1 MATLSFRQTVIAAA
15 ITLSLVSALNSAH
28 AETGAADR
36 PPNFILVFVD
46 NLGYGDVGCFGS
58 PKHQTPH
65 LDRMAAEGIKLTH
78 CYATA
83 GVCTPSR
90 ASLMTGC
97 YPRRVGLDFPD
108 PDGAVLRPMSPNGL
122 HPDEITIAEVLKT
135 KGYATTIIDKW
146 HLGDQP
152 VFLPTR
158 QGFDSFFG
166 IPYSDNAHKR
176 PNRPHWPELP
186 LMQDEKVIE
195 APVDRDYLTKRY
207 TERVIEFMTDSQKR
221 DQPFFIYLPH
231 AMPGSTTTPYSSPA
245 FRGKS
250 NNGDWGDSVEELD
263 WSTGE
268 LIAALK
274 RLGLDGNT
282 LMVWMSDNGAPKRK
296 PLQGVNLPMGGWGY
310 TTREGGQRVPC
321 IARWPGKI
329 PAGKECTELAVT
341 FDFLPTFAKLAGAEV
356 PTDRVIDGRD
366 IWPLL
371 AGRENAQSPHEAFFY
386 YYLDQLQCVR
396 SGEWKLRLPLQNR
409 FGNLSRKRPEPATL
423 ALFNV
428 ADDPLESKD
437 LAADHPDIVAR
448 LTGYAERAREDLGD
462 WDRPGENTRPVGRIS
477 GKPKP
482 QLMSR

>member
-1 MATLSFRQTVIAAA
+1 MSASRASFHILAAA
-15 ITLSLVSALNSAH
+15 IIWPFCANHT
-28 AETGAADR
+28 AAQDDR
-36 PPNFILVFVD
+36 PPNFILIFVD
-46 NLGYGDVGCFGS
+46 NLGYGDVGCFG
-58 PKHQTPH
+58 PAKHKTPH
-65 LDRMAAEGIKLTH
+65 LDQMAAEGMKLTH

-135 KGYATTIIDKW
+135 KGYATTIIGKW

-176 PNRPHWPELP
+176 ANRPHWPELP
-186 LMQDEKVIE
+186 LMENEKVIE
-195 APVDRDYLTKRY
+195 QPVDRDYLTKRY
-207 TERVIEFMTDSQKR
+207 TERAIEFITETKKR

-231 AMPGSTTTPYSSPA
+231 AMPGSTTTPYASPA
-245 FRGKS
+245 FQGKS
-250 NNGDWGDSVEELD
+250 NNGKWGDSIEELD

-268 LIAALK
+268 ILAALK
-274 RLGLDGNT
+274 RLDLEDNT
-282 LMVWMSDNGAPKRK
+282 LVVWMSDNGAPKRN
-296 PLQGVNLPMGGWGY
+296 PPQGTNRPMGGWGY

-329 PAGKECTELAVT
+329 PAATECTELAVT
-341 FDFLPTFAKLAGAEV
+341 FDFLPTFAKLAGAKV
-356 PTDRVIDGRD
+356 PDDRIIDGRD

-371 AGRENAQSPHEAFFY
+371 SGERNAQSPHDAFFY

-396 SGEWKLRLPLQNR
+396 SGEWKLRLPLEKKFGTLNR
-409 FGNLSRKRPEPATL
+409 NRTAPETL

-428 ADDPLESKD
+428 ADDPLESKN
-437 LAADHPDIVAR
+437 LAADHPEIVAR
-448 LTGYAERAREDLGD
+448 LTAHADRAREDLGD
-462 WDRPGENTRPVGRIS
+462 WDRPGKNTRPVGKIV
-477 GKPKP
+477 GKPNS
-482 QLMSR
+482 QLKAAAPAQ

>member
-1 MATLSFRQTVIAAA
+1 MSVQGTRRAAIAAA
-15 ITLSLVSALNSAH
+15 IVFALVSPSTGEPAKAA
-28 AETGAADR
+28 AER

-58 PKHQTPH
+58 PKHKTPH
-65 LDRMAAEGIKLTH
+65 LDQMAAEGIKLTH

-135 KGYATTIIDKW
+135 RGYATTIIGKW

-152 VFLPTR
+152 DFLPTR

-186 LMQDEKVIE
+186 LMENEKVIE
-195 APVDRDYLTKRY
+195 QPVDRDYLTKRY
-207 TERVIEFMTDSQKR
+207 TERAIEFMTDSKKR

-231 AMPGSTTTPYSSPA
+231 AMPGSTTTPYSSPS

-250 NNGDWGDSVEELD
+250 GNGDWGDSVEELD

-268 LIAALK
+268 MIAALK
-274 RLGLDGNT
+274 RLDLDDDT
-282 LMVWMSDNGAPKRK
+282 LMIWMSDNGAPKRS
-296 PLQGVNLPMGGWGY
+296 PPQGTNLPMGGWGY
-310 TTREGGQRVPC
+310 TTREGGQRIPC

-329 PAGKECTELAVT
+329 PAGKECAELAVT
-341 FDFLPTFAKLAGAEV
+341 FDLLPTFAKLAGAEI
-356 PTDRVIDGRD
+356 PTDRIIDGRD

-371 AGRENAQSPHEAFFY
+371 AGEKNAGSPHEAFFY

-396 SGEWKLRLPLQNR
+396 SGEWKLRLPLENK
-409 FGNLSRKRPEPATL
+409 FGTLTRKRPAPETL

-437 LAADHPDIVAR
+437 LAAEHPDIVAR
-448 LTGYAERAREDLGD
+448 LTGYAGRAREDLGD
-462 WDRPGENTRPVGRIS
+462 WDRAGKNNRPVGKIS

-482 QLMSR
+482 QMMRQ

>member
-1 MATLSFRQTVIAAA
+1 MSARSATQTAIATA
-15 ITLSLVSALNSAH
+15 IVLSLCSALAL
-28 AETGAADR
+28 AQDEGADPDR
-36 PPNFILVFVD
+36 PPNFILIFVD

-58 PKHQTPH
+58 PKHQTPY
-65 LDRMAAEGIKLTH
+65 LDRMAAEGMKLTH

-97 YPRRVGLDFPD
+97 YPRRIGLDFPA

-122 HPDEITIAEVLKT
+122 HPDEITIAEILKT
-135 KGYATTIIDKW
+135 KGYATTIIGKW

-158 QGFDSFFG
+158 QGFDSFLG

-176 PNRPHWPELP
+176 SNRPHWPELP

-195 APVDRDYLTKRY
+195 QPVDRDYLTKRY
-207 TERVIEFMTDSQKR
+207 TERAIEFMTEKR

-245 FRGKS
+245 FKGKS
-250 NNGDWGDSVEELD
+250 ENGDWGDSVEELD

-268 LIAALK
+268 IIAALK
-274 RLGLDGNT
+274 RLDLDDNT
-282 LMVWMSDNGAPKRK
+282 LMIWMSDNGAPKRK
-296 PLQGVNLPMGGWGY
+296 PLQGINLPMGGWGY

-329 PAGKECTELAVT
+329 PAGKECAEVAVT
-341 FDFLPTFAKLAGAEV
+341 FDFLPTFAKLAGADV

-371 AGRENAQSPHEAFFY
+371 AGEKNAKSPHEAFYY

-396 SGEWKLRLPLQNR
+396 SGEWKLRLPLKKK
-409 FGNLSRKRPEPATL
+409 FGNLSRNRPTPDTL

-428 ADDPLESKD
+428 ADDPLESKN
-437 LAADHPDIVAR
+437 LAAEHADIVAR
-448 LTGYAERAREDLGD
+448 LTDYAERAREDLGD
-462 WDRPGENTRPVGRIS
+462 WDRPGKNNRPIGKIS

-482 QLMSR
+482 QMMSQ